1 MIIVDAPCWPGSP
14 GSHLETWRRSG
25 YFIDSILNWFDARTY
40 PAEVDYVRVWH
51 VAREELADV
60 SVEMFEPVVQ
70 ADLDDDRR
78 FYPALQEL
86 FEGYL
91 LELGRRK
98 HDDVEQSAPLDSLVA
113 ADAYNCFWPFL
124 VNQLRRE
131 S

>member
-1 MIIVDAPCWPGSP
+1 ML
-14 GSHLETWRRSG
+14 HL
-25 YFIDSILNWFDARTY
+25 
-40 PAEVDYVRVWH
+40 
-51 VAREELADV
+51 AREELADV
-60 SVEMFEPVVQ
+60 SFEMFEPVVQ

-78 FYPALQEL
+78 LYPTLQEL

-98 HDDVEQSAPLDSLVA
+98 HHDVEQSAPLDSLATA
-113 ADAYNCFWPFL
+113 AAYNCLWPLL